1 MYVTHSVKRITWLLC
16 EKFCIKMLL
25 PPKWVENSIENYI
38 SQTTTKSQMIYWVV
52 LAAIVLAFILM
63 PFIYVDI
70 SVQSN
75 GVIRPANEKTEIKA
89 TVSEIINEV
98 TTVQ

>member
-1 MYVTHSVKRITWLLC
+1 
-16 EKFCIKMLL
+16 MLL

-75 GVIRPANEKTEIKA
+75 GVIRPANEKTEIKV

-98 TTVQ
+98 YVCESEERRTPSSLSRLFF

>member
-1 MYVTHSVKRITWLLC
+1 
-16 EKFCIKMLL
+16 MLL

-75 GVIRPANEKTEIKA
+75 GVIRPANEKTEIKV

-98 TTVQ
+98 YVCEGQKVKKGELLLRFPL